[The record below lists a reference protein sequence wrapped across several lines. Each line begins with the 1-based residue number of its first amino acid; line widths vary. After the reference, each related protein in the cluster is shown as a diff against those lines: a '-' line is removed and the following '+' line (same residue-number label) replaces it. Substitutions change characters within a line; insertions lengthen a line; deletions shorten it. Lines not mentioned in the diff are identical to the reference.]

1 MIQVNIETAKIH
13 VQDWFLRVINVC
25 VRLGCV
31 TLTYDG
37 GEASCGFIPCDQLV
51 KLRVVKLQ
59 TFQKCHISPLSFSVE
74 DVE

>member
-1 MIQVNIETAKIH
+1 M
-13 VQDWFLRVINVC
+13 C
-25 VRLGCV
+25 VSAAV

-51 KLRVVKLQ
+51 ELRVVKLQ

-74 DVE
+74 DVK